1 MLAPMDLTR
10 DRWFVVLDPDAA
22 ALESPVPQFAQGD
35 QRTRSAANDADASSD
50 SLLQRNVGTRERWF
64 VVLDAEAAALA
75 FPAPRVSPSDDL
87 ARSFQQ
93 SCGRHSGPLS
103 FGEVWSILNP
113 VSIAQFLRCSMADVF

>member
-1 MLAPMDLTR
+1 
-10 DRWFVVLDPDAA
+10 
-22 ALESPVPQFAQGD
+22 
-35 QRTRSAANDADASSD
+35 SSD

>member
-1 MLAPMDLTR
+1 MLAPMGLTQ

-35 QRTRSAANDADASSD
+35 QRTLSAANDADASSD
-50 SLLQRNVGTRERWF
+50 SLLQRKVGAREHWF

-75 FPAPRVSPSDDL
+75 FPAPRVSPADEL
-87 ARSFQQ
+87 TRSFQQ